1 MKMRRVDYRRT
12 PKRKMR
18 IPLEKVF
25 QYETFHMTSEREQAC
40 KLTFLPDD
48 LDIGHSGDKR
58 TVTWHNFVIGTCSKD
73 WTYIE
78 GKVVHGWSLTLHLET
93 GDVHPSSTNRH
104 EAFFRTLPN
113 RHKLAEF
120 IPKLIQGVTATVE
133 HLIVERDN
141 QIRYAEQRRGKDT
154 EPYDV
159 ERHPQYSEVRWC
171 ESEMRKLSYAYGRVL
186 IVYEFMTTPRIET
199 VDHYIEKWNSD
210 GWDKPLKNPPYEPRH
225 PFEPSRVS
233 S

>member
-1 MKMRRVDYRRT
+1 MKMKRVDYRRT

-18 IPLEKVF
+18 VPFEKTS
-25 QYETFHMTSEREQAC
+25 QYENFYMTHERELAC
-40 KLTFLPDD
+40 GLTFLPED
-48 LDIGHSGDKR
+48 LDIGPSGDNR
-58 TVTWHNFVIGTCSKD
+58 SVTWHNFVIGTCRKD

-78 GKVVHGWSLTLHLET
+78 GKVVHGWFLTLHLET

-104 EAFFRTLPN
+104 EAFFRTVPN
-113 RHKLAEF
+113 ARKLAEF
-120 IPKLIQGVTATVE
+120 IPRLIQGVAQTVAD
-133 HLIVERDN
+133 LIVERDN

-159 ERHPQYSEVRWC
+159 ERHPEYSRVRWC

-186 IVYEFMTTPRIET
+186 VAYDFMTTSRIET
-199 VDHYIEKWNSD
+199 VYHYIERWNSD
-210 GWDKPLKNPPYEPRH
+210 GWNKPLKNPPYE
-225 PFEPSRVS
+225 SRQPLRPKKTS